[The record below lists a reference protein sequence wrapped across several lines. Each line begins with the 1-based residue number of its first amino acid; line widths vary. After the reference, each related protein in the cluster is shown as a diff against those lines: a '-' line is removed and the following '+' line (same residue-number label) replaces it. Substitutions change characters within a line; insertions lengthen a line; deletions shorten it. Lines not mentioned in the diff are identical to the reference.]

1 MKKIFLFLVALVGI
15 VACSKGDSGSSESGG
30 NSGGGNVTGY
40 NPPSWIIGTWISDL
54 TKTTGYSFTKD
65 DHCMIVHGSTCYFSG
80 VYANIVSKVEQEIKG
95 DVYTIKI
102 IMNDGSSTYEK
113 TFKKIADNKIA
124 ELNLVGEIEYTFT
137 KKK

>member
-1 MKKIFLFLVALVGI
+1 MKKIFLFLIAFVGI
-15 VACSKGDSGSSESGG
+15 VACSKSDSGSSDNGG
-30 NSGGGNVTGY
+30 TGSVAGY
-40 NPPSWIIGTWISDL
+40 NPPSWIIGTWINDL

-65 DHCMIVHGSTCYFSG
+65 DHCMIVHGSTCLLSG
-80 VYANIVSKVEQEIKG
+80 ANAKIVSKVEQEVKG

-102 IMNDGSSTYEK
+102 IMNEGSSTYEK

-124 ELNLVGEIEYTFT
+124 ELNLAGEIESTFT

>member
-1 MKKIFLFLVALVGI
+1 MKKIFLFLVALVSI
-15 VACSKGDSGSSESGG
+15 VACSKSSSSSDDGGGSGS
-30 NSGGGNVTGY
+30 VAGY

-65 DHCMIVHGSTCYFSG
+65 DHCMIVNGSTCFFSG
-80 VYANIVSKVEQEIKG
+80 AQANIVSKVEQEIKG

-102 IMNDGSSTYEK
+102 IMNGGSSTHEK

>member
-15 VACSKGDSGSSESGG
+15 VACSKGDSGSSEDGG
-30 NSGGGNVTGY
+30 NSGGESVIGY

-65 DHCMIVHGSTCYFSG
+65 DYCITAGITLCYLSGSMKQT
-80 VYANIVSKVEQEIKG
+80 VTKVEQEIKG
-95 DVYTIKI
+95 DIYTLSIEVE
-102 IMNDGSSTYEK
+102 GSLK
-113 TFKKIADNKIA
+113 TPVSFKRISANQIAK
-124 ELNLVGEIEYTFT
+124 LNLAGEIEYTFT

>member
-15 VACSKGDSGSSESGG
+15 VACSKGDSGSSNDGGG
-30 NSGGGNVTGY
+30 NIGGGNVTAY

-65 DHCMIVHGSTCYFSG
+65 DHCIIAGTTLCYLSGSMKQT
-80 VYANIVSKVEQEIKG
+80 VTKVEQEIKE
-95 DVYTIKI
+95 DIYTLSIEVE
-102 IMNDGSSTYEK
+102 GSLK
-113 TFKKIADNKIA
+113 TSVSFKSISANQIAK
-124 ELNLVGEIEYTFT
+124 LNLAGEIEYTFT